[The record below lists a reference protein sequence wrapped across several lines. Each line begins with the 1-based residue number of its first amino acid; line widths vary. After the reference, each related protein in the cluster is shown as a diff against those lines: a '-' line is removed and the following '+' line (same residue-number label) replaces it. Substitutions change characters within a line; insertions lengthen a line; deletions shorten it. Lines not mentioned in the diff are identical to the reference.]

1 MSREHFASSVSQ
13 SQLSTLPMT
22 SIPPPVLSL
31 TSDTLQVSD
40 TDVMDKAM
48 SPDDSVVVLS
58 TPSKKQRDITTVT
71 PSYSTNRKSR
81 PSLTVVT
88 PLSSK
93 SKCCGDCN
101 VCAVCLS
108 PMLSSSRSSKL
119 IVETRCKHLFHDSCL
134 QLTKQ
139 RKAVCPCC
147 RGPVT
152 PLTSTQ
158 RVELD
163 DSYIPPLQGERPPL
177 QPGSNHTSQSYLIA
191 SAAGRVREA
200 LRYRSHPT
208 FIILL
213 LASLPTFPSHIPF
226 RRFPSNILLRF
237 SSHILL
243 RFSSHNHPLIDSFLH
258 LH

>member
-1 MSREHFASSVSQ
+1 MKMETNVSQ
-13 SQLSTLPMT
+13 SQLSTLSMT

-31 TSDTLQVSD
+31 TSDTSDTIQVSD
-40 TDVMDKAM
+40 TTDVMNNGDA
-48 SPDDSVVVLS
+48 SVVLS
-58 TPSKKQRDITTVT
+58 TPSKKQRDRDVVTVT
-71 PSYSTNRKSR
+71 PSYSTNRKNR

-108 PMLSSSRSSKL
+108 PMSSSSRSSKL

-139 RKAVCPCC
+139 RKAVCPYC

-163 DSYIPPLQGERPPL
+163 DSYIPPPLGERPPL
-177 QPGSNHTSQSYLIA
+177 EPGSNHSTQSYLIA

-200 LRYRSHPT
+200 LRYRSHST
-208 FIILL
+208 FIILIL
-213 LASLPTFPSHIPF
+213 DSLHTIF
-226 RRFPSNILLRF
+226 LLRF
-237 SSHILL
+237 AHTINSH
-243 RFSSHNHPLIDSFLH
+243 
-258 LH
+258 

>member
-1 MSREHFASSVSQ
+1 MASNVSQ
-13 SQLSTLPMT
+13 SQHSTLPMT
-22 SIPPPVLSL
+22 SIPPPVLPL

-40 TDVMDKAM
+40 TDDTDVMEKAM
-48 SPDDSVVVLS
+48 SADDSVVLS
-58 TPSKKQRDITTVT
+58 TPSKKQRDITSVT

-163 DSYIPPLQGERPPL
+163 DSYIPPLLGERPPL
-177 QPGSNHTSQSYLIA
+177 QPGSNHTTQSYLIA

-208 FIILL
+208 FITLFLCFSSHSLL
-213 LASLPTFPSHIPF
+213 
-226 RRFPSNILLRF
+226 RRFSSNNLLRF

-243 RFSSHNHPLIDSFLH
+243 RFFSHNHPLIDSFLH